1 MPTFKRNERLKSVS
15 QIQELFDSSKTI
27 KISHYP
33 YLVFW
38 QADENRQDIYAKT
51 LVSVSK
57 KKFKSAVDRNR
68 IKRQLREL
76 YRLNKESLH
85 NTLKSK
91 GAFINLAIIFTG
103 KEKYKFS
110 YLDSRYKQLLQKL
123 STSISEA

>member
-1 MPTFKRNERLKSVS
+1 MPTFKKNERLKSVS

-33 YLVFW
+33 FLLFW
-38 QADENRQDIYAKT
+38 KADESKQDIYARV

-57 KKFKSAVDRNR
+57 KKFRSAVDRNR

-76 YRLNKESLH
+76 YRLDKETLY

-91 GAFINLAIIFTG
+91 GVFVNLAIIFTA

-110 YLDSRYKQLLQKL
+110 YLNSRYEQLLQKL
-123 STSISEA
+123 ITSVSEA